1 MDIRTLRASDLEL
14 VCRHREEMFR
24 DAGRSDDV
32 LMPMTEHFR
41 EWVGPRIR
49 DGSYFGYV
57 MLDDGVPVA
66 GIGLMLIDWPP
77 HPEHPAQD
85 KRGYVLNVFVEPDY
99 RNRGL
104 ARELMNLA
112 EAEFARRGVCYA
124 VLHATEKGRPL
135 YQGLGWNGTTEMAK
149 TLDVSSYGEIG
160 TDAMSAFDCDL
171 SR

>member
-1 MDIRTLRASDLEL
+1 MDIRTLRTSDLDL

-24 DAGRSDDV
+24 DVGRRDDELT
-32 LMPMTEHFR
+32 LMTQHFR
-41 EWVGPRIR
+41 EWLGPRLV

-57 MLDDGVPVA
+57 MLDGGSPVA

-77 HPEHPAQD
+77 HPMHPTQD

-112 EAEFARRGVCYA
+112 EAEFVRRGVRYA
-124 VLHATEKGRPL
+124 VLHATEKGKPL
-135 YQGLGWNGTTEMAK
+135 YQGLDWNGTTEMAK
-149 TLDVSSYGEIG
+149 TLEVSSCGEGATNEGIERRRER
-160 TDAMSAFDCDL
+160 L
-171 SR
+171 S

>member
-1 MDIRTLRASDLEL
+1 MDIRTLRASDLDL

-32 LMPMTEHFR
+32 LMLMTRHFR
-41 EWVGPRIR
+41 EWVRPRLS

-57 MLDDGVPVA
+57 MLDDDVPVA

-77 HPEHPAQD
+77 HPEHPTQD

-104 ARELMNLA
+104 ARELMTLA
-112 EAEFARRGVCYA
+112 EAEFAARGACYA
-124 VLHATEKGRPL
+124 VLHATAKGKPL

-149 TLDVSSYGEIG
+149 TLDMSSHSRIGE
-160 TDAMSAFDCDL
+160 DAM
-171 SR
+171 